1 MKELKI
7 SFIGGG
13 NMAEAIIAGLVRSG
27 HAANRICVADPQAER
42 LQLLADKY
50 GVQTC
55 RDRQEVAGAA
65 MVVLAVKPQQVKAA
79 LNDFSGMFGAGQ
91 TLVSIVAG
99 VTMTQLRDMAGEQV
113 QLVRVM
119 PNTPALVGAGI
130 SALFSEQEGKHQQR
144 AEYLLRACGQTLWV
158 QREKDLHAV
167 TAVSGSGPAYFFL
180 LAELIQGAGQTLG
193 LAPEVAAKLANHT
206 ALGAGKMLVESGRS
220 SSELRQQVTS
230 PGGTTQAALDV
241 MFEEGLPEAV
251 RNAVA
256 AAARRSAELGR

>member
-1 MKELKI
+1 MKALKI

-27 HAANRICVADPQAER
+27 HAAEKICVADPQKAR
-42 LQLLADKY
+42 LQLLHEKY
-50 GVQTC
+50 SVQIC
-55 RDRQEVAGAA
+55 RDRLAA
-65 MVVLAVKPQQVKAA
+65 MQAELVVLAVKPQQVREA
-79 LNDFSGMFGAGQ
+79 LNDFSGMFREGQ

-99 VTMTQLRDMAGEQV
+99 VTLARLRAMVGEQV
-113 QLVRVM
+113 KLVRVM

-130 SALFSEQEGKHQQR
+130 SALFSDHKGEHQQS

-180 LAELIQGAGQTLG
+180 LTELIQGAGQTLG
-193 LAPEVAAKLANHT
+193 LAPEIAATLANHT
-206 ALGAGKMLVESGRS
+206 ALGAGKMLVESGRTA
-220 SSELRQQVTS
+220 SELRQQVTS